1 MYYLKTR
8 THTHTHAHTC
18 MYVRT
23 YVRMYVRTN
32 VHTSGI
38 TRITRVLSFRTRVFT
53 PIIIMYCAYVSIGYI
68 KCDLI
73 DVAPLLYVGIV
84 PPVATGVEEPEECDP
99 VGDDDDVFVDCPEAA
114 MEGDQIVL
122 YGMYCTY
129 HVHTNIVLS
138 IVRTYVRTL
147 TC

>member
-1 MYYLKTR
+1 
-8 THTHTHAHTC
+8 
-18 MYVRT
+18 
-23 YVRMYVRTN
+23 
-32 VHTSGI
+32 
-38 TRITRVLSFRTRVFT
+38 
-53 PIIIMYCAYVSIGYI
+53 MYCAYVSIGYI

-122 YGMYCTY
+122 YGTYYTYVPMYILILCLVLYSCTY
-129 HVHTNIVLS
+129 VHMYVDLFITSEFFICTYVHTYKWYTCAQSLS
-138 IVRTYVRTL
+138 FIFIGVAL
-147 TC
+147 